1 MRYSDDPQ
9 IEGQLIGDVLSTYL
23 DRVDARRDL
32 WPSINSRLQVEQRAG
47 SSWQRLVTTWRL
59 RWAAVGLALFMTLG
73 AVGYAV
79 GPTLGEKLFSQ
90 VMGRWGQDYKEELSH
105 EINVSET
112 IEGIS
117 VTVERA
123 YFDNNRIGIEYT
135 VNGLPASASE
145 GTRRFEPQAELM
157 DGRGPTSPRLGF
169 PSAGGSGVR
178 ADSQIE
184 GMEVPPDV
192 VKEVVGFDV
201 TEAQVDA
208 SGMQLRFVV
217 SVAESVPDGNVL
229 RHERMI
235 GPFVF
240 NFTVPFVPRKDI
252 RVIQVGS
259 TVEVAGVPVRL
270 EEVTITPAALKALLR
285 VSRSPEQ
292 ARMGLKPGVVMLR
305 VPGEWPSDKPL
316 PWAYVVTTLG
326 DIPDTFLAR
335 FHVHWEVEPGE
346 WTLTVDNLEGTSDDG
361 DEVVNGPWVFR
372 FQVP

>member
-9 IEGQLIGDVLSTYL
+9 IEGQLIGEVLGTYL
-23 DRVDARRDL
+23 DRVDTRRDL
-32 WPSINSRLQVEQRAG
+32 WPSIYSRLQAEQRAR

-90 VMGRWGQDYKEELSH
+90 VMGRWGEDYKEDLSH
-105 EINVSET
+105 EINLSKT

-117 VTVERA
+117 VTVDRA

-135 VNGLPASASE
+135 VSGLPASASE
-145 GTRRFEPQAELM
+145 GPPRFEPQATLM
-157 DGRGPTSPRLGF
+157 DARDPTSPQLGF
-169 PSAGGSGVR
+169 PMAGGSGVR
-178 ADSQIE
+178 ADSQIK
-184 GMEVPPDV
+184 GLEVPPDV

-201 TEAQVDA
+201 TEAQADA
-208 SGMQLRFVV
+208 SGMQLLFVV
-217 SVAESVPDGNVL
+217 SVAEPVWEGNVSWQ
-229 RHERMI
+229 ERTI
-235 GPFVF
+235 GPYIF
-240 NFTVPFVPRKDI
+240 NFGVPFVPRKDI

-259 TVEVAGVPVRL
+259 TVEVAGVSVRL
-270 EEVTITPAALKALLR
+270 EEVTITPAAVKALLR

-292 ARMGLKPGVVMLR
+292 VRMGLKPMLVMLR

-316 PWAYVVTTLG
+316 PEAYVVTTLG
-326 DIPDTFLAR
+326 DIPNTSLAR

-346 WTLTVDNLEGTSDDG
+346 WTLTVTNLYGTSDDG
-361 DEVVNGPWVFR
+361 DQVVNGPWVFR